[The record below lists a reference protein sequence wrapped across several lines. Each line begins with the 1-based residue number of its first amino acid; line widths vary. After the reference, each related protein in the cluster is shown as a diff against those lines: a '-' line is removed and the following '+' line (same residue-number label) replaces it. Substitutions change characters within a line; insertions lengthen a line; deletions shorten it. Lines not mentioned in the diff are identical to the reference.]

1 MTEEQWGDSNAR
13 CLGMLLDGRA
23 QATGIKRPSMDATA
37 LLVLNAHHDVV
48 NFKLPEV
55 AGAKVWRR
63 LIDTNA
69 PEAEG
74 AQRVRI
80 GDEYQITGRSLLLFV
95 VEPEHAASVALR
107 RARAALQRVAD
118 APAEVPA
125 APEAAPA
132 EAPEPAH
139 AGE

>member
-1 MTEEQWGDSNAR
+1 
-13 CLGMLLDGRA
+13 
-23 QATGIKRPSMDATA
+23 MDATP
-37 LLVLNAHHDVV
+37 LLALNAHHDVV

-80 GDEYQITGRSLLLFV
+80 GDEDQITGRRPPFV
-95 VEPEHAASVALR
+95 VELEHAASVASSGPGRFAACGR
-107 RARAALQRVAD
+107 RARRG
-118 APAEVPA
+118 AEA